1 MFIIKY
7 LANEYY
13 EAKKQKEIQVLEQT
27 LTYQT
32 KVKLFSF
39 NFLLQIIYI
48 LKILKQ
54 FEKVYGLKAR
64 TLKDVNYQSVK
75 VANQNDK
82 LTDKLI
88 EKNVVLHE
96 RKHINEE
103 MSNLILDFIVLNNN

>member
-1 MFIIKY
+1 M
-7 LANEYY
+7 
-13 EAKKQKEIQVLEQT
+13 
-27 LTYQT
+27 
-32 KVKLFSF
+32 
-39 NFLLQIIYI
+39 
-48 LKILKQ
+48 KQ

-88 EKNVVLHE
+88 EKNVALHE

-103 MSNLILDFIVLNNN
+103 MSIFRFFSFKKYLNKKMF